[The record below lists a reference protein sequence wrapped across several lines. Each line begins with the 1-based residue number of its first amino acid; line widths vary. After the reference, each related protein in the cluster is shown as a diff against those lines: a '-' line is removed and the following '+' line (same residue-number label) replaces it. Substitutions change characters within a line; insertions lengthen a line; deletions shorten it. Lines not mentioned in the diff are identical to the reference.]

1 MEENL
6 LFTRTFLILG
16 GMLLLTT
23 ITARINKAYETTT
36 EQLVTIG
43 GTFISLF
50 VIYAMGDQFPANIIA
65 VAVFSLFMGW
75 SLGPTIAAIGED
87 FKFRKYL
94 KDKLVVSKTLGQG
107 DDKETVYYY
116 KAEPDKTFNRYS
128 DEFMRLILDFEKTVL
143 PHDRYNREW
152 QNIVFQA
159 LLGTTVAVYLTA
171 AIVYFTDLDFGFL
184 GPVLFIC
191 LIALIVMELLNAFYF
206 RSRRRRLIQAYL
218 GVIIFTF
225 YLIFDFNRL
234 EQAMA
239 HGDESWSTAIDIAV
253 NIYLD
258 LINLFIQLLEILAA
272 FSD

>member
-6 LFTRTFLILG
+6 LFTRTFSILG

-36 EQLVTIG
+36 EQLVTTG

-65 VAVFSLFMGW
+65 VAVFSLFIGW

-94 KDKLVVSKTLGQG
+94 KDKLVVSKTLGHG

-159 LLGTTVAVYLTA
+159 LLGTTLAVFLTA

-184 GPVLFIC
+184 GPVLLIC

-206 RSRRRRLIQAYL
+206 RSRRRRLIQAYF
-218 GVIIFTF
+218 GVVIFTF

-234 EQAMA
+234 EKAKA
-239 HGDESWSTAIDIAV
+239 LGDESWSTAIDIAV
-253 NIYLD
+253 NLYLD
-258 LINLFIQLLEILAA
+258 LINLFIDLLEILAA
-272 FSD
+272 SSD

>member
-23 ITARINKAYETTT
+23 ITARINKAYETTI
-36 EQLVTIG
+36 EFLVTSCG
-43 GTFISLF
+43 VFISLF

-94 KDKLVVSKTLGQG
+94 KDKLVVSKKIGSG
-107 DDKETVYYY
+107 DEQRTVYYY
-116 KAEPDKTFNRYS
+116 KSEPDKTFNKYS
-128 DEFMRLILDFEKTVL
+128 DEFRELALDFENNVL

-171 AIVYFTDLDFGFL
+171 AIVYFTDQDFGFL
-184 GPVLFIC
+184 GPVLLIC
-191 LIALIVMELLNAFYF
+191 LIALIVMKLLNFFYY
-206 RSRRRRLIQAYL
+206 RCSIRRLIQAYL

-234 EQAMA
+234 EKAKA
-239 HGDESWSTAIDIAV
+239 LGDESWSTAIDIAV

-258 LINLFIQLLEILAA
+258 VINLFLDLLEILAA
-272 FSD
+272 ASD